1 MRSTNSMLFRPVFYV
16 FGTVALLSGC
26 SNVHHTHG
34 QIIPQENM
42 AMLEVGKTDKQDVRR
57 YLGSP
62 SSVSSFADD
71 EWLYITSKTVDKPLK
86 PGGLIERDII
96 IINFDEN
103 GKLAQISQKDASEG
117 RTIEPSEK
125 TTETQGQ
132 SLGILDQML
141 DNLGRGFRS
150 GN

>member
-1 MRSTNSMLFRPVFYV
+1 MVFRPLFYV
-16 FGTVALLSGC
+16 FGAVVLLAGC
-26 SNVHHTHG
+26 SNIHHTHG
-34 QIIPQENM
+34 QIIPKENL

-62 SSVSSFADD
+62 SSVSTFADN

-96 IINFDEN
+96 IINFDDN
-103 GKLAQISQKDASEG
+103 GKLAQITQKDATEG
-117 RTIEPSEK
+117 RQIDPAAK

-132 SLGILDQML
+132 SLGILDQMI
-141 DNLGRGFRS
+141 DNLGRGF
-150 GN
+150 GTAN